1 MFKLTVRVGCVVVLH
16 TKLCCVCMLVVLV
29 NVSMQLYIHIECYV
43 DLLCTLSVFK
53 LPAGCAWMGY
63 VVARVHT
70 RA

>member
-1 MFKLTVRVGCVVVLH
+1 
-16 TKLCCVCMLVVLV
+16 MLVVLV

-63 VVARVHT
+63 VVARVHP
-70 RA
+70 RV